1 MICREYG
8 KSQTNQRKKQS
19 IKQLPR
25 LSSINQNLLKQTK
38 QQTKNIKEINEQTQK
53 KQTNKLNKNFSQT
66 IRQSIK
72 ETK

>member
-1 MICREYG
+1 MPRVRKESN
-8 KSQTNQRKKQS
+8 KLKKKQS

>member
-1 MICREYG
+1 MPRVRKESN
-8 KSQTNQRKKQS
+8 KLKKKQS

-38 QQTKNIKEINEQTQK
+38 QQIKNIKEINEQTQK